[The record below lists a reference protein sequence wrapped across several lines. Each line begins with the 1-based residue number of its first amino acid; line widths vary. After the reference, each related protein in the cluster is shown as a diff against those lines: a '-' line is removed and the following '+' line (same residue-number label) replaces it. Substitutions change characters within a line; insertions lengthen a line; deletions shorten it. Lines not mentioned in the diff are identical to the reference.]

1 VCHPHPQYGGD
12 MQSPVVVRVAE
23 ALAASGVAT
32 LRFNFGG
39 VGASEGAY
47 DGGRAE
53 RCDVG
58 AAESA
63 LAAEVPAGTP
73 LAVVGYSFGAWVGA
87 AAAPGL
93 RRVRHVVAI
102 APPLAMLEWSSSGP
116 LDVVVGDRDQY
127 CPRDALARL
136 DAARTTILPGADHF
150 LVGRENEVAAAVVA
164 ALR

>member
-1 VCHPHPQYGGD
+1 
-12 MQSPVVVRVAE
+12 MESPVVVRVAE
-23 ALAASGVAT
+23 ALAASGVAA

-39 VGASEGAY
+39 VGASEGVY

-58 AAESA
+58 AAETA
-63 LAAEVPAGTP
+63 LAAATPAGTP

-93 RRVRHVVAI
+93 ARVGRVVAI
-102 APPLAMLEWSSSGP
+102 APPLAALPWTSEGP
-116 LDVVVGDRDQY
+116 LDVVVGDRDPY

-136 DAARTTILPGADHF
+136 AARTAIIAGADHF
-150 LVGRENEVAAAVVA
+150 FVGRENEVAAAVVA